1 MAAKITYK
9 SEKAPYLAFYVN
21 GERKRFYNGT
31 YTAETKAEQD
41 VLDGLSGVTKVAE
54 ESAETKAEAKT
65 ETKPG
70 KPKQK
75 ATQKAKAKTEST
87 GKSDE

>member
-1 MAAKITYK
+1 MAVKITYK
-9 SEKAPYLAFYVN
+9 SEKAPYLAFYVK

-41 VLDGLSGVTKVAE
+41 VLDGLSGVTKVYDEKPA
-54 ESAETKAEAKT
+54 ESASKT

-75 ATQKAKAKTEST
+75 AAQKSKARTEST
-87 GKSDE
+87 RKSDD